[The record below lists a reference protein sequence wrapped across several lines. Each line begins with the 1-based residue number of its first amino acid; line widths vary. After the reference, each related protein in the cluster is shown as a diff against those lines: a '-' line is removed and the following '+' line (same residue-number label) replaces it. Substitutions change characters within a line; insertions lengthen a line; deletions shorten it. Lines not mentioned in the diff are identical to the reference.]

1 MDKKNKKI
9 DAKAE
14 TMEND
19 LENDILVVQE
29 ATHLKDGIHQGE
41 VKNVVHEKRTG
52 FDYIDV
58 YVETESEN
66 GEPMTIKTGFP
77 AYISVNSSFGRF
89 LTESGFALSTGAKVS
104 LTEIKEHIIGKNIQ
118 FQTHTEDNFAKVLN
132 KTVKFLD

>member
-9 DAKAE
+9 DTKADE
-14 TMEND
+14 MEND

-29 ATHLKDGIHQGE
+29 ATHLKDGIHTGE
-41 VKNVVHEKRTG
+41 IKNVVHEKRTG

-58 YVETESEN
+58 YVDTESEN
-66 GEPMTIKTGFP
+66 GEQMTIKTGFP

-89 LTESGFALSTGAKVS
+89 LVESGFVLTTGAKVS
-104 LTEIKEHIIGKNIQ
+104 LNDIKEHLIEKKIQ

-132 KTVKFLD
+132 KTIKFIN